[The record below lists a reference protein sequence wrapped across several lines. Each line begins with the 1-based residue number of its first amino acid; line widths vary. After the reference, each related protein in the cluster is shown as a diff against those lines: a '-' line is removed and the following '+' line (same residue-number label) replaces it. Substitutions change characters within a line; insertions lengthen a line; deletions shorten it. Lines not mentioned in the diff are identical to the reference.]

1 MTYEIRD
8 TFDMYLEDG
17 HKGPG
22 PELMSGNTMAGEHV
36 HNKKNEHLGD
46 IKEFMLDM
54 RTGKVAY
61 AVLSFGGVSIIG
73 EKLFAVPF
81 SILEL
86 DTVKIC
92 FALDVEE
99 DRFENGPGFDSNNWQ
114 NMADQ
119 SWSDGINDY
128 YALFVD

>member
-1 MTYEIRD
+1 
-8 TFDMYLEDG
+8 
-17 HKGPG
+17 
-22 PELMSGNTMAGEHV
+22 
-36 HNKKNEHLGD
+36 
-46 IKEFMLDM
+46 
-54 RTGKVAY
+54 
-61 AVLSFGGVSIIG
+61 
-73 EKLFAVPF
+73 
-81 SILEL
+81 LEL